1 LQLTNTIQRYGALSR
16 LLHWLIAG
24 GIVLQF
30 VLAKLAELADADEA
44 RLKQLAVLA
53 NHKSVGITILSLALV
68 RLLWRLIS
76 TPPPLPASMS
86 SVQRRVSYVSH
97 WLLYVLLFV
106 MPLSGW
112 LMSSA
117 SAYSVSWFNL
127 FTLPDLV
134 APNSDLKD
142 LMLLL
147 HHWLASGLFTLAVL
161 HVAAALK
168 HHFLDKDD
176 VMRRMS
182 SVTAWLGFTMVI
194 GVGVI
199 TLAGRPDSQTTTT
212 LPAAADATHDD
223 ADATKH
229 HDDDTAP
236 FHDDVDGFAPKP
248 TPWQIDYANSHIRFR
263 AEQAG
268 AEFTGTWQHWSAE
281 IHFASDSLAN
291 SAIIVSVEVAGIET
305 RDADRDATLLD
316 PEWFDQI
323 RYPVVTFSTQAFRAA
338 ADGSFVADATLT
350 VKGKRQPINF
360 TFTVTEK
367 GPLRVLKGRARL
379 DRHALGIGTG
389 EWEDRTWVGQFVE
402 VEVQVTAANL

>member
-1 LQLTNTIQRYGALSR
+1 MQLINTTQRYGALSR

-30 VLAKLAELADADEA
+30 VLAKLAKLADADEA

-53 NHKSVGITILSLALV
+53 NHKSVGITILGLALV

-76 TPPPLPASMS
+76 ALPPLPASMS
-86 SVQRRVSYVSH
+86 SVQRRVSYASH

-147 HHWLASGLFTLAVL
+147 HDWLANGLFALALL

-182 SVTAWLGFTMVI
+182 SVTAWLGFAMVI
-194 GVGVI
+194 SVGVM

-223 ADATKH
+223 APATKH
-229 HDDDTAP
+229 RDDNAAP
-236 FHDDVDGFAPKP
+236 IHDDVDGLAPKP
-248 TPWQIDYANSHIRFR
+248 APWQIDYANSHIRFR

-281 IHFASDSLAN
+281 IRFASDSLATSSIN
-291 SAIIVSVEVAGIET
+291 VSVEVAGIET
-305 RDADRDATLLD
+305 RDDDRDATLLD
-316 PEWFDQI
+316 PEWFDQV
-323 RYPVVTFSTQAFRAA
+323 RYPFVTFSTRVFRAVT
-338 ADGSFVADATLT
+338 DGSFVADATLN
-350 VKGKRQPINF
+350 VKGKRHPINF
-360 TFTVTEK
+360 TFTVTKK
-367 GPLRVLKGRARL
+367 GPLRVLNGRARL
-379 DRHALGIGTG
+379 DRHVLGIGTG
-389 EWEDRTWVGQFVE
+389 EWEDPTWVGQFVE
-402 VEVQVTAANL
+402 VEVQVKAANF

>member
-1 LQLTNTIQRYGALSR
+1 MELTNTTQRYGALSR

-53 NHKSVGITILSLALV
+53 NHKSVGITILGLALV
-68 RLLWRLIS
+68 RLLWRIIS
-76 TPPPLPASMS
+76 TPAPLPANMS
-86 SVQRRVSYVSH
+86 SVQPRVSHVSH
-97 WLLYVLLFV
+97 WLLYGLLFV

-147 HHWLASGLFTLAVL
+147 HHWLANGLFALALL
-161 HVAAALK
+161 HVAGALK
-168 HHFLDKDD
+168 HHFWDKDD

-182 SVTAWLGFTMVI
+182 SVSALLGFAVVI

-199 TLAGRPDSQTTTT
+199 TLAGPPNSQATIT
-212 LPAAADATHDD
+212 LPAAGNAAHDD
-223 ADATKH
+223 A
-229 HDDDTAP
+229 AP
-236 FHDDVDGFAPKP
+236 FYVDGLAPKP
-248 TPWQIDYANSHIRFR
+248 TLWQVDYANSHIRFR

-268 AEFTGTWQHWSAE
+268 AEFTGTWQRWSAE
-281 IHFASDSLAN
+281 IRFASDSLAT
-291 SAIIVSVEVAGIET
+291 SAIHVSVDVAGIET
-305 RDADRDATLLD
+305 RDDYRDATLLD
-316 PEWFDQI
+316 PEWFDRA
-323 RYPVVTFSTQAFRAA
+323 RYPVVTFSTRAFRTVAG
-338 ADGSFVADATLT
+338 GSFVADATLT
-350 VKGKRQPINF
+350 VKGERHPITF
-360 TFTVTEK
+360 TFTVMKK
-367 GPLRVLKGRARL
+367 GPLRVLKGGARL

-389 EWEDRTWVGQFVE
+389 EWEDPTWVGQFVE
-402 VEVQVTAANL
+402 VEVQVTAANF

>member
-1 LQLTNTIQRYGALSR
+1 MQLINSTQRYGTLSR

-24 GIVLQF
+24 SIVLQF
-30 VLAKLAELADADEA
+30 VLAKLAELADEDEA

-53 NHKSVGITILSLALV
+53 NHKSVGITIFGLALV

-76 TPPPLPASMS
+76 ALPPLPASMS
-86 SVQRRVSYVSH
+86 SVQRRVSHVSH

-127 FTLPDLV
+127 FMLPDLV
-134 APNSDLKD
+134 APNGNLKD

-147 HHWLASGLFTLAVL
+147 HHWLANGLFALALL

-168 HHFLDKDD
+168 HHFWDKDD

-182 SVTAWLGFTMVI
+182 SVTAWLGFAVVI
-194 GVGVI
+194 GVGVMA
-199 TLAGRPDSQTTTT
+199 LAGQPNSQTTTA
-212 LPAAADATHDD
+212 LPAAADATNDD
-223 ADATKH
+223 ANAIKH
-229 HDDDTAP
+229 HDDDAALV
-236 FHDDVDGFAPKP
+236 HSDVDDLAPRL
-248 TPWQIDYANSHIRFR
+248 TPWQIDYANSYIRFR

-268 AEFTGTWQHWSAE
+268 AEFTGTWQRWSAE
-281 IHFASDSLAN
+281 IRFASDSLAT
-291 SAIIVSVEVAGIET
+291 SAIHVSVEVAGIET
-305 RDADRDATLLD
+305 RDDYRDATLLD
-316 PEWFDQI
+316 PEWFDRD
-323 RYPVVTFSTQAFRAA
+323 RYPVVTFSTRAFREV

-350 VKGKRQPINF
+350 VKGERHPINF

-367 GPLRVLKGRARL
+367 GPLRVLTGGARL

-389 EWEDRTWVGQFVE
+389 EWEDPTWVGQFVE
-402 VEVQVTAANL
+402 VEVQVTAANF